1 MTTAATAAT
10 AATNATTTAASG
22 LSALLA
28 SQSGKKA
35 TATATATAGEQ
46 SDRFLKLLVTQMQNQ
61 DPLNPMDNAQ
71 VTTQLAQI
79 STVSGV
85 DKLNTSINQM
95 SSLLLQSQTLQ
106 GAGLVGKDVLV
117 AGSDLV
123 LDDAGKTSAGFELQS
138 PADSVVV
145 SVKNA
150 AGKVIDTIDLG
161 AEGAGRHSFGW
172 TSKDATRDGLSFS
185 VSAKSGTL
193 AVGATPLVADQVSAV
208 YADGG
213 TLAIELKHRGVI
225 HYADVKAVS

>member
-1 MTTAATAAT
+1 MTTAAAASSTASST
-10 AATNATTTAASG
+10 AGLNALLNSQSSQGGSKTTAA
-22 LSALLA
+22 A
-28 SQSGKKA
+28 
-35 TATATATAGEQ
+35 EQ

-71 VTTQLAQI
+71 VTSQMAQI

-95 SSLLLQSQTLQ
+95 SNLLLQSQTLQ

-123 LDDAGKTSAGFELQS
+123 LDDSGKTSAGFELQS

-150 AGKVIDTIDLG
+150 AGKVIDTINLG
-161 AEGAGRHSFGW
+161 AEGAGRHSFDW
-172 TSKDATRDGLSFS
+172 LSKDGSRDGLTFT

-193 AVGATPLVADQVSAV
+193 AVGATPLVADTVSAV
-208 YADGG
+208 YADAG

-225 HYADVKAVS
+225 HYSDVKAVS

>member
-106 GAGLVGKDVLV
+106 AAGLVGKDVLV
-117 AGSDLV
+117 VGSDLV

-172 TSKDATRDGLSFS
+172 ASKDATRDGLSFS

>member
-1 MTTAATAAT
+1 MTTAAAT
-10 AATNATTTAASG
+10 HSTTTANAG
-22 LSALLA
+22 LTALL
-28 SQSGKKA
+28 SNQSAKKSDA
-35 TATATATAGEQ
+35 TATASEQ
-46 SDRFLKLLVTQMQNQ
+46 NDRFLKLLVTQMQNQ

-85 DKLNTSINQM
+85 DKLNTSVNQM

-123 LDDAGKTSAGFELQS
+123 LDDAGKTSAGFELQT

-150 AGKVIDTIDLG
+150 AGKVIDSINLG
-161 AEGAGRHSFGW
+161 AEGAGRHSFDW
-172 TSKDATRDGLSFS
+172 TAKDGSRDGLTFS
-185 VSAKSGTL
+185 VAAKSGTL
-193 AVGATPLVADQVSAV
+193 AVGATPLVADTVSAV
-208 YADGG
+208 YADAG

>member
-1 MTTAATAAT
+1 MTTANATAASPS
-10 AATNATTTAASG
+10 AG
-22 LSALLA
+22 LTALLA
-28 SQSGKKA
+28 NQSAANQSA
-35 TATATATAGEQ
+35 TKTASASEQ

-85 DKLNTSINQM
+85 DKLNTSVTAM

-106 GAGLVGKDVLV
+106 GAGLVGKEVLI
-117 AGSDLV
+117 AGSDLL
-123 LDDAGKTSAGFELQS
+123 LDAAGKTSAGFELAV

-150 AGKVIDTIDLG
+150 AGKIIDTVNLG
-161 AEGAGRHSFGW
+161 AEGAGRHSFAW
-172 TSKDATRDGLSFS
+172 TSKDAGAQGLSFS

-208 YADGG
+208 YAEGG
-213 TLAIELKHRGVI
+213 SLSIELKQRGVVK
-225 HYADVKAVS
+225 YADVKAVG

>member
-10 AATNATTTAASG
+10 NSTTTAALG

-35 TATATATAGEQ
+35 TATATASEQ

-106 GAGLVGKDVLV
+106 AAGLVGKDVLV

-161 AEGAGRHSFGW
+161 AEGAGRHSFSW
-172 TSKDATRDGLSFS
+172 ASKDATRDGLSFS

>member
-1 MTTAATAAT
+1 MTIAAATNPTTTANAGLSALLSNQSANKSGAAATAAT
-10 AATNATTTAASG
+10 AS
-22 LSALLA
+22 
-28 SQSGKKA
+28 
-35 TATATATAGEQ
+35 EQ
-46 SDRFLKLLVTQMQNQ
+46 NDRFLKLLVTQMQNQ

-85 DKLNTSINQM
+85 DKLNTSVNQM

-123 LDDAGKTSAGFELQS
+123 FDVAGKTSAGFELQT
-138 PADSVVV
+138 PADSVMV

-150 AGKVIDTIDLG
+150 AGKVIDTINLG
-161 AEGAGRHSFGW
+161 AEGAGRHSFDW
-172 TSKDATRDGLSFS
+172 TAKDGARDGMTFS

-193 AVGATPLVADQVSAV
+193 AVDATPLVADAVSAV
-208 YADGG
+208 YADAG

-225 HYADVKAVS
+225 HYADIKAVS